1 MDVAVPSDQKFSKYK
16 DLEIVVTKMWK
27 LKKKHIP
34 VVIGT
39 LGMIKKGTQNFI
51 DQIPAKPS
59 LQRMEKVVLASTA
72 HIL

>member
-1 MDVAVPSDQKFSKYK
+1 MKDVAVPSDQKFSKYK

-39 LGMIKKGTQNFI
+39 LGMI
-51 DQIPAKPS
+51 
-59 LQRMEKVVLASTA
+59 
-72 HIL
+72 